1 MPTEELT
8 ISTTIEHIILENG
21 WLDRVDGVSFLA
33 AGEYNE
39 NHLVVSGGNRYLFR
53 INHGSQIN
61 QADQIRYEY
70 NVLKAV
76 EPSGVTPRPLFVAS
90 DSPLGGV
97 MLMEFIPGRRFDF
110 TRDLDQVPR
119 IFAAIHGLPVSEDI
133 EDLLVQENPILDIAD
148 ESLHLI
154 ERFPLHPMNEQR
166 QRLLAYH
173 GEILRINHD
182 HGALFANEPLCIVN
196 TEVNSGNFIIQ
207 ENQENQ
213 ENQEKENKKNR
224 GFLVDWEKAVI
235 SCRYQDL
242 AHFLIPTTTLWKS
255 DFRFTPEQRIDFLRD
270 YYRLILPDFSFDE
283 LEFKTAILERTIL
296 LRALSWCY
304 MAWFEYKDPKRTLKD
319 KYTFYKIT
327 TFLDEIE
334 CFLK

>member
-1 MPTEELT
+1 MTY
-8 ISTTIEHIILENG
+8 SKTIEHIILENG
-21 WLDRVDGVSFLA
+21 WVDRVDQVSFLA
-33 AGEYNE
+33 AGEYNQ
-39 NHLVVSGGNRYLFR
+39 NHLVVSGRTKYLFR

-76 EPSGVTPRPLFVAS
+76 EPSGVTPTPFFVAS

-119 IFAAIHGLPVSEDI
+119 IFASIHGLPVSRDM
-133 EDLLVQENPILDIAD
+133 LVQENPILDIAD

-154 ERFPLHPMNEQR
+154 ERFPLHPMKEQR
-166 QRLLAYH
+166 QQLLAYH
-173 GEILRINHD
+173 GKILRLNND
-182 HGALFANEPLCIVN
+182 HGALFANEPLCMVN

-207 ENQENQ
+207 D
-213 ENQEKENKKNR
+213 NKKNNENR
-224 GFLVDWEKAVI
+224 GFLVDWEKAVV

-270 YYRLILPDFSFDE
+270 YYRLVLPDFSFKE

-296 LRALSWCY
+296 LRAFSWCY
-304 MAWFEYKDPKRTLKD
+304 MAWFEYTDSKRTLKD
-319 KYTFYKIT
+319 KFTFEKIKT
-327 TFLDEIE
+327 YLDDTE